1 MSKNFTLKYF
11 IIALISTLLSA
22 TSMFA
27 QSATTDCAAG
37 TGTAIT
43 IGTAVTVNNQTNLGS
58 PTLSATNCGM
68 TNATSS
74 ARRDVWYWFTAIAP
88 SMTVT
93 FTPSNSRDAG
103 LIVYDACTTTV
114 LGCSNSGTGSTVETT
129 TITTVVGN
137 TYGVRLLRIA
147 NTNDIQGSLVVRIG
161 NNECAGAILLTAS
174 STNTC
179 TAVTGTSVSATQSQ
193 TGCSGTA
200 DDDVWYSF
208 VATATSHQV
217 TVTPGTMQNPVFQVF
232 SGTCGSL
239 TSLACTNNSTGNT
252 TAEVSNVTGL
262 TIGTT
267 YYVRV
272 HSNGN
277 ASGQGTFTICINNI
291 ALANDEC
298 SGAISITPSSNTTCN
313 LTNGTT
319 VGASQ
324 SQAGCSGNADDDV
337 WYSFVASASSH
348 QIRVERGATGGFN
361 NAVFELFSGT
371 CGSLT
376 QYASGCVNA
385 GGANSDP
392 EQRNFAGLTIG
403 NTYFVRV
410 YSNGGNGNQGTFGIC
425 ITSIAPAN
433 DDCQNAITLTVNT
446 GETCVTST
454 DGTTVN
460 ASQTLAGCVG
470 TADDDVWYKFVATN
484 TAHRVTVTRNTMT
497 DAVFEVFSGSCG
509 SLTSIGCTDGDF
521 GTIEVNNFHDLVVG
535 QTYYVRV
542 YDWYSFLTG
551 TFSICVSV
559 PTDPC
564 LTIGSIASCGE
575 TTNATISGGG
585 SWNSYT
591 GVTWAVPGQEMLWT
605 YTPNISGAF
614 VVDVQSLTGG
624 YFVDFYFREATTCG
638 YSGWTYI
645 DDFSAT
651 GVSAPFN
658 LVAGTQYYILLDDEN
673 YTSSTVSFILRRED
687 NTPCQSLVS
696 MGNTSLSLIETGGS
710 FNIPINVVNPSP
722 TSSINV
728 TLTAVSGNLSRIDGF
743 TSAVLTIPAGASTF
757 NYSINL
763 TDNTSCEDFQT
774 IVFELSNISSVASA
788 ALTSP
793 TSLSAIIEDN
803 ETEYQTLVSTGF
815 ETTDPAY
822 AFDLS
827 STNPWA
833 ASTTNPISGLRSFVS
848 GASGAAGQNYF
859 STDLNR
865 AYYAGMTS
873 VWRFQINH
881 FGNEPDNTT
890 KWQVILSSD
899 QKDLTSASLNGYAVG
914 VNPLTPIASD
924 LVTLWRISNGAYI
937 PIYTSSMEWESSTT
951 TVGFEITRDENGLW
965 TLKYDSNGGF
975 DALVALGTGTDETY
989 SYASN
994 YGVRYYYA
1002 SGNGQKLAI
1011 DDMSFIQ
1018 KGCRETIYSV
1028 TSGNSSSSVWSNTSN
1043 GTAVSKNIGRLT
1055 SVIVQTTHNVTM
1067 DEPMVTNNLTV
1078 SGGGTLT
1085 CNSQDVVLHGNLNV
1099 IGSMAA
1105 LSNSIV
1111 FKGNA
1116 AQTFTYPSN
1125 FNVNNITLYNSLPV
1139 NTGSALTLG
1148 ANLNLR
1154 GVLSPEFGKINVNN
1168 NLTLISNATVT
1179 GSIGEIKSTADVIGT
1194 ITAQRYLPA
1203 ALQNYVNLGSPITGL
1218 TLGDWND
1225 DLVTSGF
1232 PGSDYP
1238 TYNFNSL
1245 YTYNEVLPG
1254 DRNTGWVGAT
1264 SISNPLLTN
1273 KGYMVYMTGAAN
1285 TIDATGAFQKG
1296 NVSVP
1301 LSLTNTSSAGDGWNL
1316 MLNPYPSEVDWN
1328 QVVANSNGVTSYY
1341 VYDSQTGA
1349 YKSYNGAT
1357 STGNASRYIP
1367 MGQSFFVGATV
1378 QGSSLNYTEAMKTAT
1393 NSMLER
1399 SYVRPNGFVFELSRG
1414 QFKEELMLLTSPE
1427 ATADF
1432 EDSHDAYRLVGPVAE
1447 MHSLYSKSSDSEKLA
1462 IDVRQSWGENNIPL
1476 YVNAPTKGKYTLTVS
1491 ALPMSNDITCWI
1503 IKDLETGVELP
1514 LEVGMKIMASIEANF
1529 EGVRWIIEP
1538 RSLVSFGSLQA
1549 DNFTTDNGSIDV
1561 VSSNDSW
1568 NYTLVNELG
1577 TTVSS
1582 SASTSSYTGLAAGR
1596 YTVAFSSSTG
1606 CAAQQVEVV
1615 IGSGN
1620 LVSAEAIVAAQE
1632 AANESASIVTDE
1644 LNPIQLGTMS
1654 GAWMIQWKDNYEGK
1668 VKMTVYNGVG
1678 QIVMTES
1685 LDGSTRTHVIPNG
1698 KFSEGAYV
1706 IALSQDDKQLFS
1718 GSCLVIE

>member
-1 MSKNFTLKYF
+1 MQPPPDVVTLKQKHMLKHLTLKY
-11 IIALISTLLSA
+11 ILILLVSTFFGASGAFAQSSSSPDCSTNATQQITLGTCATITASATLGNPTLSDCSTSTSGKDGWVWFTAASA
-22 TSMFA
+22 TSTVSYTPTTMGRDVAIFVYA
-27 QSATTDCAAG
+27 TCGATTHFACVNAFGSSLSTESLTFATVAG
-37 TGTAIT
+37 TQYRVRIVRVNGT
-43 IGTAVTVNNQTNLGS
+43 S
-58 PTLSATNCGM
+58 
-68 TNATSS
+68 
-74 ARRDVWYWFTAIAP
+74 
-88 SMTVT
+88 
-93 FTPSNSRDAG
+93 
-103 LIVYDACTTTV
+103 
-114 LGCSNSGTGSTVETT
+114 GSTS
-129 TITTVVGN
+129 
-137 TYGVRLLRIA
+137 
-147 NTNDIQGSLVVRIG
+147 GSICIKKG
-161 NNECAGAILLTAS
+161 EDECAGAITLTAAS
-174 STNTC
+174 DNTC
-179 TAVTGTSVSATQSQ
+179 TTVSGSSSNATQSFAS
-193 TGCSGTA
+193 CS
-200 DDDVWYSF
+200 
-208 VATATSHQV
+208 
-217 TVTPGTMQNPVFQVF
+217 
-232 SGTCGSL
+232 
-239 TSLACTNNSTGNT
+239 
-252 TAEVSNVTGL
+252 
-262 TIGTT
+262 
-267 YYVRV
+267 
-272 HSNGN
+272 
-277 ASGQGTFTICINNI
+277 
-291 ALANDEC
+291 
-298 SGAISITPSSNTTCN
+298 
-313 LTNGTT
+313 
-319 VGASQ
+319 
-324 SQAGCSGNADDDV
+324 
-337 WYSFVASASSH
+337 
-348 QIRVERGATGGFN
+348 
-361 NAVFELFSGT
+361 
-371 CGSLT
+371 
-376 QYASGCVNA
+376 
-385 GGANSDP
+385 
-392 EQRNFAGLTIG
+392 
-403 NTYFVRV
+403 
-410 YSNGGNGNQGTFGIC
+410 
-425 ITSIAPAN
+425 
-433 DDCQNAITLTVNT
+433 
-446 GETCVTST
+446 
-454 DGTTVN
+454 
-460 ASQTLAGCVG
+460 G
-470 TADDDVWYKFVATN
+470 TADDDVWYKFVATA
-484 TAHRVTVTRNTMT
+484 TSHQVTVARTSMSNPVFEVFSGTCGSLTSLECVNDFGNNTTEVRNVTGLTIGATYYIRVHSNNDASGNGGFTICVRCIAPANDDCQNAISLTVNTGETCVTSTNGTTVGASQTLAGCAGSADDDVWYKFVATNTSHRITVTNNSMT
-497 DAVFEVFSGSCG
+497 DAVFQVFSGSCG
-509 SLTSIGCTDGDF
+509 SLTSIGCTDVE
-521 GTIEVNNFHDLVVG
+521 TVMMEVNIFHDLVVG

-542 YDWYSFLTG
+542 YDYYTLLTG

-591 GVTWAVPGQEMLWT
+591 GVIWAVPGKEMLWT

-624 YFVDFYFREATTCG
+624 YYVDFYFREATSCG
-638 YSGWTYI
+638 HNGWTYI
-645 DDFSAT
+645 DDFNAT
-651 GVSAPFN
+651 GVSVPFN
-658 LVAGTQYYILLDDEN
+658 LVAGTQYYILLDDEDV
-673 YTSSTVSFILRRED
+673 TSSTVSFILR
-687 NTPCQSLVS
+687 
-696 MGNTSLSLIETGGS
+696 
-710 FNIPINVVNPSP
+710 
-722 TSSINV
+722 
-728 TLTAVSGNLSRIDGF
+728 
-743 TSAVLTIPAGASTF
+743 
-757 NYSINL
+757 
-763 TDNTSCEDFQT
+763 
-774 IVFELSNISSVASA
+774 
-788 ALTSP
+788 
-793 TSLSAIIEDN
+793 N

-822 AFDLS
+822 TFDLS

-848 GASGAAGQNYF
+848 GASASAGQNYF
-859 STDLNR
+859 STDLKR
-865 AYYAGMTS
+865 TYYAGMTS
-873 VWRFQINH
+873 TWRFQINH

-914 VNPLTPIASD
+914 VNPLTPIAAD
-924 LVTLWRISNGAYI
+924 HVTLWKISNGAYI
-937 PIYTSSMEWESSTT
+937 PIYTSSVDWSNANAAA
-951 TVGFEITRDENGLW
+951 GFEVTRDDNGLW

-975 DALVALGTGTDETY
+975 DALVTLGSGTDETY

-1002 SGNGQKLAI
+1002 SGNGQKLAF
-1011 DDMSFIQ
+1011 DDMSFVQ

-1028 TSGNSSSSVWSNTSN
+1028 ASGNSSSTVWSNTTN
-1043 GTAVSKNIGRLT
+1043 GTPGTKNIGRLT
-1055 SVIVQTTHNVTM
+1055 SVVVQTTHNVTL
-1067 DEPMVTNNLTV
+1067 DEPMVTNHLTV

-1085 CNSQDVVLHGNLNV
+1085 CNSQDVVLHGNLDV

-1105 LSNSIV
+1105 LSNSIF

-1116 AQTFTYPSN
+1116 VQTFTYPNN

-1148 ANLNLR
+1148 ANLNMR
-1154 GVLSPEFGKINVNN
+1154 GVLSAELGKINVNN

-1179 GSIGEIKSTADVIGT
+1179 GSIGEIKSAADVVGT

-1203 ALQNYVNLGSPITGL
+1203 ALQNFVNLGSPITGL

-1245 YTYNEVLPG
+1245 YTYNEVLSG

-1285 TIDATGAFQKG
+1285 TLDATGAFQKG
-1296 NVSVP
+1296 NVSIP
-1301 LSLTNTSSAGDGWNL
+1301 MSLTNTSSTGDGWNL

-1357 STGNASRYIP
+1357 GTGNASRYIP

-1393 NSMLER
+1393 NAMLER
-1399 SYVRPNGFVFELSRG
+1399 SYVRPNGFVFELARG

-1447 MHSLYSKSSDSEKLA
+1447 MHSLYSKSNDNEKLA

-1503 IKDLETGVELP
+1503 IKDLVTGVELP
-1514 LEVGMKIMASIEANF
+1514 LEVGMKIPASFEGNY

-1561 VSSNDSW
+1561 VSTNDSW

-1615 IGSGN
+1615 VGSGN

-1632 AANESASIVTDE
+1632 AANESSSIVTDE

-1668 VKMTVYNGVG
+1668 VVMTVYNSVG
-1678 QIVMTES
+1678 QMVMTES
-1685 LDGSTRTHVIPNG
+1685 LDGSTRSHIIPNG

-1718 GSCLVIE
+1718 GSCFVIE